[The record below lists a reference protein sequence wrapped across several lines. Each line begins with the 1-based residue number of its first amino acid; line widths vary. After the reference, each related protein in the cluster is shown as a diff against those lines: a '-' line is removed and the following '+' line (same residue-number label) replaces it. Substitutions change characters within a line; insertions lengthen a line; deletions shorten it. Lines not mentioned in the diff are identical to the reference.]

1 MILHRTVPFE
11 YNQYGFEKD
20 LYIQSKVPLCN
31 VLPVEFYYIL
41 EVSDVASSADLPHS
55 CNARFGGKAGTVVK
69 IIFVLFIY
77 RRRSCAYKAHVTF

>member
-11 YNQYGFEKD
+11 YNQHGFEKD

-41 EVSDVASSADLPHS
+41 EVSDIASSADLPHS

-69 IIFVLFIY
+69 IIFVPFIY
-77 RRRSCAYKAHVTF
+77 RRRSCAC